1 VMFIATANILDPVPA
16 ALRDRLEILELPGYT
31 RNEKVMIARQF
42 LIPKQI
48 DEHGM
53 TEAQVAFNDS
63 SIGEIIDSYTREA
76 GVRNLER
83 EVGSICRGIAVKVA
97 EGEVKEK
104 IDITAEK
111 VPDFLGPQK
120 FISEMAERTAVPG
133 VATGLAWT
141 AVGGDILFIEA
152 TRMPGKSTLMLT
164 GQLGDVMKESAQAA
178 TSFVRARAKSYG
190 VDENFLE
197 KADLHIHVPAG
208 AISKDGPSAGVTMF
222 VALTSMLTGI
232 PVRPDVAMTGEITL
246 RGNVLPV
253 GGIKEKLLAAHR
265 AGIKR
270 VILPERNKKDIVD
283 VPDEVKKDLE
293 IIHVTRM
300 DEVLPLVLTQALP
313 GQLRAD
319 KPSAE
324 PTTASSPISTASE
337 PVPSN

>member
-1 VMFIATANILDPVPA
+1 
-16 ALRDRLEILELPGYT
+16 
-31 RNEKVMIARQF
+31 
-42 LIPKQI
+42 
-48 DEHGM
+48 
-53 TEAQVAFNDS
+53 
-63 SIGEIIDSYTREA
+63 
-76 GVRNLER
+76 
-83 EVGSICRGIAVKVA
+83 
-97 EGEVKEK
+97 
-104 IDITAEK
+104 
-111 VPDFLGPQK
+111 
-120 FISEMAERTAVPG
+120 
-133 VATGLAWT
+133 
-141 AVGGDILFIEA
+141 
-152 TRMPGKSTLMLT
+152 
-164 GQLGDVMKESAQAA
+164 MKESAQAA